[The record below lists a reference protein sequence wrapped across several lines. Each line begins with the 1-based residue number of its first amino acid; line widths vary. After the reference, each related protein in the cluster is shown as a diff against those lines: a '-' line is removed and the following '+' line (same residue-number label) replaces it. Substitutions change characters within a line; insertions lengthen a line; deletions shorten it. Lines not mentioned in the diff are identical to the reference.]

1 MPGAPREWRPDLYVI
16 ARFLER
22 LWREGKA
29 IIKTRLQT
37 GVRLNYDVF
46 LKYLDWTVKKGL
58 VRVEEREGHEY
69 LVLTKEGFEAYKRLV
84 GWIRDVFGDEF
95 G

>member
-1 MPGAPREWRPDLYVI
+1 MPGVPDKWRPDLYVV

-22 LWREGKA
+22 LWRERKP

-46 LKYLDWTVKKGL
+46 TKYLEWIIGKGL
-58 VRVEEREGHEY
+58 VQVERRDRHEY
-69 LVLTKEGFEAYKRLV
+69 LSLTKDGSEAYKRLV
-84 GWIRDVFGDEF
+84 GWIKDVFGNSE
-95 G
+95 